1 MSAAKAEA
9 WEVEVSGRTLR
20 ISNPD
25 KVWFSARGETKRDV
39 VEYYLRVGDG
49 ALRAV
54 YDRPTV
60 LRRFPD
66 GADTEGFYQKRVP
79 RGAPAWLD
87 TVRIRFPSGR
97 AADELCPHDLAHVV
111 WAVASGSFGLHPWPV
126 RSGDVDRPD
135 LVRVDLDPQEDL
147 GFEAVGAVATV
158 VRAVLEENGLT
169 GFPKTSGGR
178 GLHVLVPI
186 VPAWGFLE
194 VRRAVLALARE
205 TERRVPALATARWW
219 KEERGRRVF
228 VDYNQAARDRTII
241 ATYALRP
248 RPDAT
253 VSAPVEWGEVGDCAP
268 EDFTLASMPARYARL
283 GDLHSGIDD
292 PAVAGRLDGL
302 LALADRDESE
312 GLGDA
317 PWPPNFPKRDSEPL
331 RAPPSIARQLK
342 EARERAGIGGDL
354 APPPKDARRRAIAFD
369 LDGTLASVAW
379 RQHLVEAKPKDWDG
393 FFAGIPRDAPNPA
406 VREMWDAVADDV
418 DRLIVTGRPEHTR
431 AATEEWLAR
440 HGFTGAPLFMRPEG
454 DRRPDHVLKRDLY
467 ELLVEPYWDVQLAVD
482 DRPSSMS
489 MWHSLHVGVARVED
503 PGLDPL

>member
-1 MSAAKAEA
+1 MNPPAAEP
-9 WEVEVSGRTLR
+9 WEVEVGGRVVK

-25 KVWFSARGETKRDV
+25 KVWFSARGETKRQV
-39 VEYYLRVGDG
+39 VEYYLSVGEG

-66 GADTEGFYQKRVP
+66 GADSEGFYQKRVP

-126 RSGDVDRPD
+126 RSGDVDHPD

-147 GFEAVGAVATV
+147 GFVAVRRVAPV
-158 VRAVLEENGLT
+158 VREILAENALT

-186 VPAWGFLE
+186 VAEWSFLE

-205 TERRVPALATARWW
+205 TERRVPEVATARWW

-241 ATYALRP
+241 AGYAVRP

-253 VSAPVEWGEVGDCAP
+253 VSAPLEWDEIDECLP
-268 EDFTLASMPARYARL
+268 EDFTIVSMPARYRRL
-283 GDLHSGIDD
+283 GDLHAGIGD
-292 PAVAGRLDGL
+292 PALAGRLDGL
-302 LALADRDESE
+302 LELARRDEDS

-317 PWPPNFPKRDSEPL
+317 PWPPNFPKRDSEPP
-331 RAPPSIARQLK
+331 RAPPSTARRLRQ
-342 EARERAGIGGDL
+342 ARDL
-354 APPPKDARRRAIAFD
+354 AGLDAIPPPPKAARPKAIVFD

-379 RQHLVEAKPKDWDG
+379 RRHHVAGKPKDWDA
-393 FFAGIPRDAPNPA
+393 FFAGIPHDAPNPEIRA
-406 VREMWDAVADDV
+406 MWDGVADDV
-418 DRLIVTGRPEHTR
+418 ARIIMTGRPERTR
-431 AATEEWLAR
+431 ADTEAWLAR
-440 HGFTGAPLFMRPEG
+440 HGFAGAPLFMRPEG
-454 DRRPDHVLKRDLY
+454 DHRPDHVLKRDLF
-467 ELLVEPYWDVQLAVD
+467 ELLVEPYWDVHLAVD
-482 DRPSSMS
+482 DRPSALS
-489 MWHSLHVGVARVED
+489 MWHSLHVGVVRSED

>member
-1 MSAAKAEA
+1 MSAAEAEA
-9 WEVEVSGRTLR
+9 WEVDVAGRTLR

-25 KVWFSARGETKRDV
+25 KVWFSTRGETKRDV
-39 VEYYLRVGDG
+39 VEYYLSVGAG

-66 GADTEGFYQKRVP
+66 GAESEGFYQKRVP

-97 AADELCPHDLAHVV
+97 AADELCPHDLAHVI

-126 RSGDVDRPD
+126 RSGDVDHPD

-147 GFEAVGAVATV
+147 GFASVRPVAPV
-158 VRAVLEENGLT
+158 VRAVLEENGLAA
-169 GFPKTSGGR
+169 FPKTSGGR

-186 VPAWGFLE
+186 VPEWGFLA

-205 TERRVPALATARWW
+205 TERRLPELATARWW

-241 ATYALRP
+241 ATYAVRP
-248 RPDAT
+248 RPDGT
-253 VSAPVEWGEVGDCAP
+253 VSAPVEWDEIGECEPD
-268 EDFTLASMPARYARL
+268 DFTLASMPGRFARV
-283 GDLHSGIDD
+283 GELHSGLDD

-302 LALADRDESE
+302 LELADRDEAA

-342 EARERAGIGGDL
+342 AARELAGIAVE
-354 APPPKDARRRAIAFD
+354 APPSKTSRRRAIVFD
-369 LDGTLASVAW
+369 LDGTIASVAW
-379 RQHLVEAKPKDWDG
+379 RLRHVESKPKDWDA
-393 FFAGIPRDAPNPA
+393 FFAGIPRDAPNPE
-406 VREMWDAVADDV
+406 VRRMWDAVADGV
-418 DRLIVTGRPEHTR
+418 DRLVVTGRPERTR
-431 AATEEWLAR
+431 PETEAWLGR
-440 HGFTGAPLFMRPEG
+440 HGFGGAVLFMRPEG
-454 DRRPDHVLKRDLY
+454 DRRPDHILKRDLY
-467 ELLVEPYWDVQLAVD
+467 ELLVEPYWDVQLAID

-489 MWHSLHVGVARVED
+489 MWHSLHVSVTRVVD
-503 PGLDPL
+503 PGLPPL